1 MKSRFYINKIDDKLK
16 VCTEDIIITSY
27 SLGGSIAYYLYL
39 LYVKRHLEDW
49 GQKNKDSR
57 FKAILFGAPT
67 LTANREKENVDNYD
81 NYINWYKYG
90 RDCIPFIIGKVKNSL
105 FFFILSKKFSS
116 FGLTVAE
123 EAYNIIQEFF

>member
-1 MKSRFYINKIDDKLK
+1 
-16 VCTEDIIITSY
+16 
-27 SLGGSIAYYLYL
+27 
-39 LYVKRHLEDW
+39 VKRHLEDW

-57 FKAILFGAPT
+57 FKAILFGSPT
-67 LTANREKENVDNYD
+67 LTANNEKENIDNYD

-90 RDCIPFIIGKVKNSL
+90 GDYITFIIGKVKNSL

-123 EAYNIIQEFF
+123 EADNIIQEVS

>member
-1 MKSRFYINKIDDKLK
+1 MKSWFYINKIDDKLK
-16 VCTEDIIITSY
+16 VCTEDIIITGH

-57 FKAILFGAPT
+57 FKTILFGAPA
-67 LTANREKENVDNYD
+67 LTTKSENENIANYD

-90 RDCIPFIIGKVKNSL
+90 GDYITFIIGKVKNSL
-105 FFFILSKKFSS
+105 FFFILSKKFSL
-116 FGLTVAE
+116 FGLTIAE
-123 EAYNIIQEFF
+123 ETYNIIQEFF